1 MPAAIGFHY
10 LHRVVTG
17 KVLMDHDRIAG
28 CDR

>member
-1 MPAAIGFHY
+1 MATAIGFHN
-10 LHRVVTG
+10 LHRVVAG